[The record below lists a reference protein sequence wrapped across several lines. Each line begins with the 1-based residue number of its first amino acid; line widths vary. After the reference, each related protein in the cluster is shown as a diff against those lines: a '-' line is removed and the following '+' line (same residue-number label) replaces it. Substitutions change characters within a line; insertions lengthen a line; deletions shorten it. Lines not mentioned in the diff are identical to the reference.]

1 MGLYTQD
8 AVQRCLGLIDHDID
22 TIWDDIDSAPNDTTS
37 DKWKKKIL
45 KIVKEYTFSSRFA
58 LMRILLN
65 RANKNCLIDEKD
77 PSKGYIV
84 QSQNGITYRFFDV
97 TIDHAQNLTEDEER
111 AYEEFLMEIASLQ
124 SDADIKRDQL
134 LVHKALVPVAKKT
147 TLLTR
152 EEAFQLGHSLQ
163 FTIDEMNWF
172 LLRVFEI
179 EGGFRH
185 KSSNDLIE
193 AYAFLRF
200 LSVVQT
206 DNLKKKYYTKR
217 TSTAD
222 ASPDESEADWTL
234 NIGDSLQGL
243 VSKWETDSIDTID
256 DVFLDWL
263 EGISVN
269 LDRHSQTALR
279 IYRNLIV
286 YAFDLINGADAPNA
300 DVKKRNHQLGTPQ
313 TEFRNKIREKLSLPK
328 ISDKALAELF
338 SNGEIDSG
346 RCRSI
351 AKEICSF
358 NADALFFNQTNK
370 EKAFAVPMITKKGT
384 PRMTD
389 TLITKPNDIGKTTKS
404 GKLLKTIS
412 CDRISEILTD
422 KLSVEKHDILYVIW
436 LISYICW
443 FNGNPDPS
451 PEEIKTRLTDFC
463 GVAEDCLESAGLP
476 HFYPPH
482 LMEQS
487 MLLSIACSYANSESV
502 VPDGEIIENPEEVYG
517 MICDYVRQLQEG
529 KKKKKNENKK

>member
-1 MGLYTQD
+1 MGLYTQE
-8 AVQRCLGLIDHDID
+8 AVERCLGLIDHEID
-22 TIWDDIDSAPNDTTS
+22 TIWDDIDSAPDDTTS
-37 DKWKKKIL
+37 DKWKKKIQ

-65 RANKNCLIDEKD
+65 RANESNLIDNKD

-84 QSQNGITYRFFDV
+84 QSQNGTTYRFSDI
-97 TIDHAQNLTEDEER
+97 TIDHAQNLTENEER
-111 AYEEFLMEIASLQ
+111 DYEEFLLEIASLQ
-124 SDADIKRDQL
+124 SDADTNRDRS

-163 FTIDEMNWF
+163 FTLDEMNWF

-179 EGGFRH
+179 EGGFRY
-185 KSSNDLIE
+185 KTSNDLIE

-206 DNLKKKYYTKR
+206 DNLKKRYYAQH
-217 TSTAD
+217 TSIVD
-222 ASPDESEADWTL
+222 ARPDEPEIDWTL
-234 NIGDSLQGL
+234 DTGDSLPSL
-243 VSKWETDSIDTID
+243 VSKWETSSIDTID
-256 DVFLDWL
+256 DVFLDWI
-263 EGISVN
+263 EGISAN
-269 LDRHSQTALR
+269 LDRHSRTALR
-279 IYRNLIV
+279 IYRNLV
-286 YAFDLINGADAPNA
+286 VFAFDLIHGADAPNVDA
-300 DVKKRNHQLGTPQ
+300 KKSSHQLGIPQ
-313 TEFRNKIREKLSLPK
+313 TEFRNTIRKILSQSEL
-328 ISDKALAELF
+328 SDRTLAELF
-338 SNGEIDSG
+338 SNGEIDSD
-346 RCRSI
+346 RCRRI
-351 AKEICSF
+351 AKEICKF
-358 NADALFFNQTNK
+358 NADALLFDQTNK
-370 EKAFAVPMITKKGT
+370 EKAFAVPMTTEKGT

-436 LISYICW
+436 LISYNCW
-443 FNGNPDPS
+443 FNGNSDPS
-451 PEEIKTRLTDFC
+451 PAEIKTRLTDFC
-463 GVAEDCLESAGLP
+463 DVAEDCLESAGLP

-502 VPDGEIIENPEEVYG
+502 VPNGEIIENPEEVYG

-529 KKKKKNENKK
+529 KKKH